1 MSVFISA
8 LGGAAAQFFDSSGNP
23 LTGGLLYSYAA
34 GTTTPQ
40 ATYTSSAGST
50 AHTNPIVLDAAGRVA
65 RGGGEQGGTAGRGDG
80 RWNCLDGA
88 GLPSEKGVGPASE
101 EAAPIGWAV
110 CVPETGD

>member
-40 ATYTSSAGST
+40 ATFTSSAGST
-50 AHTNPIVLDAAGRVA
+50 AHTNPIVLDAAGRVSS
-65 RGGGEQGGTAGRGDG
+65 GEIWLSDGLSYKFVLRDSAGALIGTYD
-80 RWNCLDGA
+80 NL
-88 GLPSEKGVGPASE
+88 
-101 EAAPIGWAV
+101 
-110 CVPETGD
+110 TGINAYGT